1 MVGYVSIKSRSA
13 THTTSLALSCFERST
28 LSKYFLTPS
37 LVPTLFITQL
47 SVFELSKTLQHCNPC
62 KLCNIAETKKALS
75 SLRRLSSKSY
85 PVWLLKD
92 LIYFHCISLRKQIE
106 VSIYFLVKFHS
117 DHVNYTNIRRKC
129 HIIRKC

>member
-28 LSKYFLTPS
+28 LSKYFLPPS

-47 SVFELSKTLQHCNPC
+47 SVFELNKTLQHCKPC
-62 KLCNIAETKKALS
+62 KLCNPAQTKKALS

-92 LIYFHCISLRKQIE
+92 LIYFHCISLRKQVE
-106 VSIYFLVKFHS
+106 MPIYFLIELYSYHM
-117 DHVNYTNIRRKC
+117 NYTYIWC
-129 HIIRKC
+129 